1 VENCLFRVPIEPFE
15 QESTVFRDMFS
26 MPQGSQDTVEGLS
39 DDKPIRLDGVTKH
52 DFEQLLKALFHRSVR
67 SN

>member
-1 VENCLFRVPIEPFE
+1 MEPFQ

-26 MPQGSQDTVEGLS
+26 MPQGSQNMVEGLS
-39 DDKPIRLDGVTKH
+39 DDKPIRLDGVAKN
-52 DFEQLLKALFHRSVR
+52 DFEQLLKALFRRSVC